1 MRAYPGLDPLT
12 SAPSNLRKFDVF
24 AIDTLRLVETTAAVN
39 GSPTVFGKTPLIS
52 TILLSAC
59 IPWLYWLTSNTLPL
73 FSAEGIVG
81 VPLTSVPA
89 KATTEDP
96 FQ

>member
-39 GSPTVFGKTPLIS
+39 GSPTVFNVYLRVF
-52 TILLSAC
+52 AC
-59 IPWLYWLTSNTLPL
+59 IYVYFKTC
-73 FSAEGIVG
+73 I
-81 VPLTSVPA
+81 
-89 KATTEDP
+89 
-96 FQ
+96 